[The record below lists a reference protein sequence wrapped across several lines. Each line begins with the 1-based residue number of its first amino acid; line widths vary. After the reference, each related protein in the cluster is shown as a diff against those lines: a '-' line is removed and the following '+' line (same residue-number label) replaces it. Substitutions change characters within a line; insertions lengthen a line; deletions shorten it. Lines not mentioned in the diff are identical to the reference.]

1 MKLSKKSIITCSTLL
16 TAILLFS
23 FCFYKNGVVTLNNAK
38 ICTKENDFA
47 DTAGI
52 WSNSDI
58 TVQLIGDNQIGKA
71 VASWKKVSKATGYQ
85 LQYTTNKKTVQT
97 KKTKYIIKKLKKKNV
112 LCSCPC
118 L

>member
-85 LQYTTNKKTVQT
+85 LQYTTNKKFKT
-97 KKTKYIIKKLKKKNV
+97 KKLYKPKKQNSSSKN
-112 LCSCPC
+112 
-118 L
+118 